1 MDGRIVRRPRMKTG
15 EIFRRIN
22 TSRGE
27 TVTLRALKWEDLD
40 DCVAF
45 INHLVGEKDSEPDL
59 GIVADRKQTRDEEA
73 EWLAN
78 QITGIEKGSIVSVVA
93 EVGGRLEAS
102 GDVTK
107 GSYEDTKHHGYLG
120 IAISRTHRNRGIGL
134 EVMRTL
140 IKESRKAGLKTIQL
154 EVFANNPRA
163 IHVYERTGFKEA
175 GRIPKKM
182 LRNGKF
188 IDSIVMARE
197 L

>member
-1 MDGRIVRRPRMKTG
+1 MRTG
-15 EIFRRIN
+15 KIYRHFK

-27 TVTLRALKWEDLD
+27 SATLRALKWEDLD

-45 INHLVGEKDSEPDL
+45 INDLVGERNSEPNL
-59 GIVADRKQTRDEEA
+59 GIVADRKQTREEEA
-73 EWLAN
+73 EWLAD
-78 QITGIEKGSIVSVVA
+78 QITGIERRSMISVVA
-93 EVGGRLEAS
+93 EVGGRLVGNS
-102 GDVTK
+102 SVTK
-107 GSYEDTKHHGYLG
+107 GSYADTKCHGYLG
-120 IAISRTHRNRGIGL
+120 IAISKKHRDLGIGL
-134 EVMRTL
+134 EMMRTL
-140 IKESRKAGLKTIQL
+140 VQESRKAGLKTIQL

-163 IHVYERTGFKEA
+163 IQVYERIGFKEA

>member
-15 EIFRRIN
+15 KIYRHIN

-40 DCVAF
+40 DCMAF
-45 INHLVGEKDSEPDL
+45 INNLVGEKDSEPDL

-93 EVGGRLEAS
+93 EVKGRLEAS
-102 GDVTK
+102 GDVAK

-134 EVMRTL
+134 EMMRTL

>member
-1 MDGRIVRRPRMKTG
+1 MRTG
-15 EIFRRIN
+15 KIYKHFKASNRQN
-22 TSRGE
+22 
-27 TVTLRALKWEDLD
+27 VTLRALKWEDLD

-45 INHLVGEKDSEPDL
+45 INDLVSEKNTEPNL
-59 GIVADRKQTRDEEA
+59 GIIADRKQTREEEA

-78 QITGIEKGSIVSVVA
+78 QITGIERGTIVSVVA
-93 EVGGRLEAS
+93 EVGERLAGNS
-102 GDVTK
+102 SVTR
-107 GSYEDTKHHGYLG
+107 GSYEDTRRHGYLG
-120 IAISRTHRNRGIGL
+120 IAISRKHRDRGIGL
-134 EVMRTL
+134 EMMRTL
-140 IKESRKAGLKTIQL
+140 VKESRKAGLKTIQL

-188 IDSIVMARE
+188 INSIVMTRE